1 MDSATLFT
9 RLGIS
14 LGLGLLVGLQRERTE
29 SALAGIRTFP
39 LITVLG
45 TVAALLGESLG
56 GWVVGLGFA
65 ALAAVVVMGNVV
77 RLQAERVDPGLTTEV
92 AMLLMYGVGAYLVVG
107 QPAVAIVVGGGTAV
121 LLQLKKPMHRWV
133 DRIGDD
139 DLRAIMRFV
148 VITLVILPVLPNRDY
163 GPYDVL
169 NPYEIWW
176 MVVLIVGLS
185 LAGYLAFKLFGE
197 RTGTALAG
205 ILGGLISSTATTVT
219 YAQASRAT
227 PRSSRV
233 AAVVVLIASSVVF
246 ARVLV
251 EIGAVAP
258 GIFATAGPPLAAM
271 FGFMV
276 LLSVGVWF
284 LGRSEE
290 STAPSHENPSELKS
304 ALIFGFLYALVL
316 LAVAAAEEHLGDR
329 GLYAV
334 AFLSGL
340 TDMDAIT
347 LSTAQLAKDA
357 RIEVDTAWRLILV
370 ASLSNLLFKLGIVAV
385 LGNRRLLLRVGAY
398 FAVAAAGGL
407 AIFFLWP

>member
-1 MDSATLFT
+1 
-9 RLGIS
+9 
-14 LGLGLLVGLQRERTE
+14 LQRERTE

-45 TVAALLGESLG
+45 TVAALLGETLG

-77 RLQAERVDPGLTTEV
+77 RLRAGRVDPGLTTEM
-92 AMLLMYGVGAYLVVG
+92 AMLLMYGVGAYLVIG

-121 LLQLKKPMHRWV
+121 LLQLKKPMHAWV

-205 ILGGLISSTATTVT
+205 VLGGLISSTATTVT
-219 YAQASRAT
+219 YSQASRAT
-227 PRSSRV
+227 PRSSRL
-233 AAVVVLIASSVVF
+233 AAVVVLIASSATFV
-246 ARVLV
+246 RVLV

-258 GIFATAGPPLAAM
+258 GIFATAGPPLATM
-271 FGFMV
+271 LGFMV
-276 LLSVGVWF
+276 LLSAGVWF
-284 LGRSEE
+284 LGRSKE

-304 ALIFGFLYALVL
+304 ALVFGFLYALVL

-334 AFLSGL
+334 AVLSGL

-347 LSTAQLAKDA
+347 LSTAQMAKDA
-357 RIEVDTAWRLILV
+357 RIAVDTAWRLILV
-370 ASLSNLLFKLGIVAV
+370 ASLSNLVFKLGIVAV
-385 LGNRRLLLRVGAY
+385 LGNRRLLLRVGTY